1 MTKRLIDHCR
11 QIAAFLR
18 PMGIPLH
25 SAYTAYFLTLSL
37 FPALLLLLGLLRYTE
52 LTARDLLAL
61 TEGFLP
67 ESLLPIATTLVQS
80 SYRHSSSTVVSVS
93 VVAALWSASRG
104 TYGLLRGLGT
114 IYGNQLPG
122 GYWRRRALSMVY
134 TFLFLVM
141 LILTL
146 VFHVFGSTLVDYL
159 WMTTTPWLMAFM
171 SLIDL
176 RFVLLL
182 FLQTILFSAMY
193 ALLAGKG
200 FPLCAHVPGAV
211 LASLGWLTFSRLF
224 SLYVTHFSK
233 YTNIFGSI
241 YGLALGLLWLYFCIC
256 ILFYGAAWNRW
267 WLQRK

>member
-1 MTKRLIDHCR
+1 
-11 QIAAFLR
+11 
-18 PMGIPLH
+18 
-25 SAYTAYFLTLSL
+25 
-37 FPALLLLLGLLRYTE
+37 
-52 LTARDLLAL
+52 
-61 TEGFLP
+61 
-67 ESLLPIATTLVQS
+67 
-80 SYRHSSSTVVSVS
+80 
-93 VVAALWSASRG
+93 
-104 TYGLLRGLGT
+104 
-114 IYGNQLPG
+114 
-122 GYWRRRALSMVY
+122 MVY

-146 VFHVFGSTLVDYL
+146 VLHVFGSTLVDYL
-159 WMTTTPWLMAFM
+159 WMTTKPWLMAFM

-193 ALLAGKG
+193 ALLAGKSY
-200 FPLCAHVPGAV
+200 LLRSHIPGAI